1 MRPWEKG
8 SGVTLMWLK
17 AGMWICLLLWCV
29 IKGGNLIFCASVPL
43 PEKEIFLYLSH
54 RTAWRTE
61 YLNRW
66 KAFWTMP
73 GTGFVMC
80 MLAITVLY
88 YSGDPE
94 KTELQETP
102 LPINAISTKDFKVLV
117 SLWFLSRM
125 SLKIPRKIKQSPPS
139 YLWYRHN
146 GLLFLCFPN
155 HFSFRR
161 WHDFVVKSSS
171 LWVLPKQFGCPSLPK
186 YSKNRQ
192 DYRILT

>member
-1 MRPWEKG
+1 
-8 SGVTLMWLK
+8 
-17 AGMWICLLLWCV
+17 
-29 IKGGNLIFCASVPL
+29 
-43 PEKEIFLYLSH
+43 
-54 RTAWRTE
+54 
-61 YLNRW
+61 
-66 KAFWTMP
+66 MP

-117 SLWFLSRM
+117 SLWFLSSM

-171 LWVLPKQFGCPSLPK
+171 LWVLPKQFGCPSLQNILRIGRTTEYWHREEAGARIGEPK
-186 YSKNRQ
+186 PPEGGCQ
-192 DYRILT
+192 YRIT